1 MSIWAELQSFDATGH
16 SAQPGS
22 VQAPAPAQL
31 VAAASPEKSSR
42 KFLHLN
48 RQACQQ
54 MRNTSSREVQK
65 NTRLHATYSSSFL
78 IKVQT
83 EHEHYCPHLQIF
95 SEKPNLKTEKLSWPE
110 TSHAS
115 EKKLQTDPQQKTEHW
130 ITPLFYAM
138 CMSRAV
144 HLVLFFYVDSKPNLF
159 SLIFTGNC
167 ISGTNTSESHI
178 LLCYSCKC
186 DYRVL
191 DVWRVL
197 PGQLK
202 WPRLKSWLKEES
214 CAWGSGLHW
223 EQGSRIQ
230 QDPRPQILRNG
241 QGW

>member
-54 MRNTSSREVQK
+54 MRNSSSREVQK
-65 NTRLHATYSSSFL
+65 NTSLHATYSSSFL

-115 EKKLQTDPQQKTEHW
+115 EKKASNWSTAEN
-130 ITPLFYAM
+130 
-138 CMSRAV
+138 RALDYTTILCNV
-144 HLVLFFYVDSKPNLF
+144 HEPSCTLSFVFLHGLRAQF
-159 SLIFTGNC
+159 IFTN
-167 ISGTNTSESHI
+167 IYWELHLRHKYI
-178 LLCYSCKC
+178 WIPYPALLFM
-186 DYRVL
+186 
-191 DVWRVL
+191 
-197 PGQLK
+197 
-202 WPRLKSWLKEES
+202 
-214 CAWGSGLHW
+214 
-223 EQGSRIQ
+223 
-230 QDPRPQILRNG
+230 
-241 QGW
+241 